1 MRLAV
6 TFLGLDL
13 LSIDIST
20 GETDNGIDPGD
31 CTSYPV
37 GFTLQ
42 AGDQRWEQGAG
53 GGEL

>member
-1 MRLAV
+1 MRLSV
-6 TFLGLDL
+6 TLLGLDL
-13 LSIDIST
+13 FTLDFTT
-20 GETDNGIDPGD
+20 GEADNGTDPGD
-31 CTSYPV
+31 CTTYPV